1 VTEALRNGANIA
13 AWFDLDG
20 TLLPEPS
27 LEQRFF
33 NALRRSGAIP
43 FVNYLLWAVESLRLL
58 PSGRLAFRYANK
70 RYLAGLNTDLAFE
83 LFDSLTFFEGAIARV
98 AWHARHF
105 HQIVLLSGTL
115 QPLAQLAAA
124 ALQCEL
130 QARGLAISPHV
141 VATRLAE
148 AHGHWTG
155 RRASEAIYGA
165 AKANEVVSLAQK
177 QQWDLRQCHAYGNS
191 PLDRDFLRAVGHG
204 HAVNPGRKLAAIAQD
219 QDWPI
224 WRWHQQSHLASRGTP
239 DGFSEIHSFE
249 DPA

>member
-1 VTEALRNGANIA
+1 VTPALRNGANIA

-27 LEQRFF
+27 LERRFF
-33 NALRRSGAIP
+33 NSLRRSDAIP

-58 PSGRLAFRYANK
+58 PSGLLAVQRTNK
-70 RYLAGLNTDLAFE
+70 RYLAGLNTDVALKH
-83 LFDSLTFFEGAIARV
+83 LVSLTFFEEGIARV

-105 HQIVLLSGTL
+105 HHIVLLTGTL
-115 QPLAQLAAA
+115 EPLAQLAAT
-124 ALQCEL
+124 ALECEL
-130 QARGLAISPHV
+130 EARGLAIPIHI

-148 AHGHWTG
+148 SHGHWTG
-155 RRASEAIYGA
+155 RREGPAMYGP

-204 HAVNPGRKLAAIAQD
+204 HAVNPGRELAAIAHQ

-224 WRWHQQSHLASRGTP
+224 WHWHRENNLASRTTP
-239 DGFSEIHSFE
+239 DCILAIHSFE
-249 DPA
+249 GPA